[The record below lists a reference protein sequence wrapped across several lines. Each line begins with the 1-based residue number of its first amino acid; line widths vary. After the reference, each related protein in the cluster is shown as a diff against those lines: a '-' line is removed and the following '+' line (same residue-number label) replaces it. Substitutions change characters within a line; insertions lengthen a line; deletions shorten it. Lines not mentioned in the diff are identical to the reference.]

1 MNAILDLLE
10 ADAALGE
17 PVGRRAS
24 DPNGGEARIRQ
35 DLAACARLPFR
46 DVRRF
51 AEQGVSAPKL
61 LGYRFDPNEIG
72 ETAFRRAFPGR
83 PPIDIAFEVRRARV
97 QFLRGGRVVFAWDKR
112 VDPDALV
119 PAFVMPA
126 IGTDGVMTDLV
137 AWHPPSNRLGS
148 SERTAG
154 WLAGGYQSED
164 EPLVVHPNP
173 LAWLRANRQG
183 VVIVHEDL
191 ARPALL
197 AQRTLQ
203 AADVAHGEALQRML
217 ARVRL
222 PRIVVPAF
230 TQGGARAA

>member
-1 MNAILDLLE
+1 MNATAAILE
-10 ADAALGE
+10 ADAALSE
-17 PVGRRAS
+17 AAGRVVAVRHE
-24 DPNGGEARIRQ
+24 GEARIRQ
-35 DLAACARLPFR
+35 DFATCARLPFR

-61 LGYRFDPNEIG
+61 LGFRVDPGEIG
-72 ETAFRRAFPGR
+72 ETAFRRAFPGD
-83 PPIDIAFEVRRARV
+83 PPIDFGFEVRRARV
-97 QFLRGGRVVFAWDKR
+97 QFIRGGRTVFASDKR
-112 VDPDALV
+112 ADPEAVV

-126 IGTDGVMTDLV
+126 FDADGVMIDLV

-148 SERTAG
+148 SERAAG
-154 WLAGGYQSED
+154 WLAGGYHSED

-203 AADVAHGEALQRML
+203 AADIAHGEALQAMLSKVRM
-217 ARVRL
+217 
-222 PRIVVPAF
+222 PRIVVPALAHEA
-230 TQGGARAA
+230 ARAA